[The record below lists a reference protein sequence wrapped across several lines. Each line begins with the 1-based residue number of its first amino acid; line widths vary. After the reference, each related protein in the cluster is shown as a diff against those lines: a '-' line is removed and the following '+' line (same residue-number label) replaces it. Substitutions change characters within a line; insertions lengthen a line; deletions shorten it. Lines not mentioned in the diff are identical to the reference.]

1 MAEFFL
7 NRCST
12 PASLYLLQLRKITIS
27 ISCDFMYKNLNT
39 RIKILK
45 IMSEYLSQ
53 DIDLLDFLRTK
64 LGDLSGFGTLANELI
79 QNAEDAKASQITFN
93 VTDQGLIV
101 QNDSEFSED
110 DFKRMQKIAGG
121 DRRSDEWTIGKFGI
135 GFTSVYLITDSP
147 QIISSGKHWIFRPEQ
162 TASQRIEQ
170 KEFQASPGT
179 TFLLPWANKNSFIR
193 QKLNLVPITTQLISE
208 FVKEVQDSLSKALL
222 FLENL
227 NKITLTVGNESISVV
242 REYDNERI
250 VIKFLDHQG
259 YTEEQGWYFLYGDF
273 SQYATL
279 LRNQYGENNI
289 PLKRKTTVTIAIP
302 ENDQNLKGLVFAFLP
317 TQEETDLPVHINA
330 DFFPSSDRKRISYD
344 NDYRGQWNQLAGKT
358 SILTI
363 SQNLEY
369 LKNKLGHNYLWKIL
383 AECHKSPQYWEIIK
397 QEIPNSSII
406 LTTNNNWYKPHQV
419 FLLKEFDKEKEA
431 ISIFTEVGL
440 SIVHKDLH
448 KYSSLLISSD
458 IKVKILSV
466 QILTK
471 FLLQA
476 GLNRITNIKDAP
488 QWIQSAANRNILG
501 KELDILLHRKKDYFS
516 DFSEIKV
523 ELAKCAIA
531 LGHDSKLYPINNLYP
546 NIQQSMMQLFVDLE
560 TPLVF
565 LSADNPEN
573 IKKIITDYKLSNK
586 IFNAEAVITALEN
599 MDISKLQQQL
609 QKPNMLRRLFQFFS
623 EHQKRFIEG
632 SLKQRLCNLAIFPSG
647 GQLLPLK
654 NLLVPGSFND
664 PLHLA
669 SLVDME
675 LIGEHR
681 ELLINLGAQELTL
694 IKYVRDLVPSALKE
708 E

>member
-1 MAEFFL
+1 
-7 NRCST
+7 
-12 PASLYLLQLRKITIS
+12 
-27 ISCDFMYKNLNT
+27 
-39 RIKILK
+39 
-45 IMSEYLSQ
+45 MSEYLPQ

-79 QNAEDAKASQITFN
+79 QNAEDAKASEITFT
-93 VTDQGLIV
+93 VTAQGLIV

-135 GFTSVYLITDSP
+135 GFTSVYLITDTP

-170 KEFQASPGT
+170 KKIEASLGT
-179 TFLLPWANKNSFIR
+179 TFLLPWVNTNSFIR
-193 QKLNLVPITTQLISE
+193 QKLNLVPITTQLISQ
-208 FVKEVQDSLSKALL
+208 FVKEVEDSLSKALL

-227 NKITLTVGNESISVV
+227 TKITLIVGDESISVV

-250 VIKFLDHQG
+250 LIKFLDHQRCI
-259 YTEEQGWYFLYGDF
+259 TEEQGWYLLHGDF
-273 SQYATL
+273 SQNATL
-279 LRNQYGENNI
+279 LRKEYGENNI

-302 ENDQNLKGLVFAFLP
+302 ENDQNLKGLLFAFLP
-317 TQEETDLPVHINA
+317 TQEESDLPLHVNA
-330 DFFPSSDRKRISYD
+330 DFFPSSDRKRISCD
-344 NDYRGQWNQLAGKT
+344 HDYRGQWNWLAGHT
-358 SILTI
+358 GILTI
-363 SQNLEY
+363 SKNLEY
-369 LKNKLGHNYLWKIL
+369 LKNKLGHNYLWKIIS
-383 AECHKSPQYWEIIK
+383 ECHKTPQYWQIIK

-406 LTTNNNWYKPHQV
+406 LTTNNNWCQPHQV
-419 FLLKEFDKEKEA
+419 FLLKEFEKEKEA

-440 SIVHKDLH
+440 SIVHKDLN

-458 IKVKILSV
+458 IKVKVISI
-466 QILTK
+466 QILTT
-471 FLLQA
+471 FLVQA
-476 GLNRITNIKDAP
+476 GLNRIPNIKDAP
-488 QWIQSAANRNILG
+488 QWIQSTDNRNILG

-516 DFSEIKV
+516 DFPEIKV

-546 NIQQSMMQLFVDLE
+546 NIQQSMMQLFFDLE
-560 TPLVF
+560 TPFVF
-565 LSADNPEN
+565 LSADNPES
-573 IKKIITDYKLSNK
+573 IKKIIIDYKLSNK
-586 IFNAEAVITALEN
+586 VFNAEAVMTALEN
-599 MDISKLQQQL
+599 MPISKLQQQL

-623 EHQKRFIEG
+623 EHQKRFLEG
-632 SLKQRLCNLAIFPSG
+632 SVKQRLCNLAIFPSG

-654 NLLVPGSFND
+654 DLLVPGSFND

-669 SLVDME
+669 SLVDMK
-675 LIGEHR
+675 LIGEYQ

-694 IKYVRDLVPSALKE
+694 IKYVRDLIPSALKE

>member
-147 QIISSGKHWIFRPEQ
+147 QIISSEKHWIFRPEQ

-406 LTTNNNWYKPHQV
+406 LTTNNNWYKPHEV

>member
-1 MAEFFL
+1 
-7 NRCST
+7 
-12 PASLYLLQLRKITIS
+12 
-27 ISCDFMYKNLNT
+27 
-39 RIKILK
+39 
-45 IMSEYLSQ
+45 MSEYLPQ

-93 VTDQGLIV
+93 VVTDQGLIV
-101 QNDSEFSED
+101 QNDSEFNED

-135 GFTSVYLITDSP
+135 GFTSVYLITDTP

-227 NKITLTVGNESISVV
+227 KKITLTVGNESISVV

-259 YTEEQGWYFLYGDF
+259 YTEEQGWYLLHGDF

-317 TQEETDLPVHINA
+317 TQEETDLPLHINA

-358 SILTI
+358 SIFII

-397 QEIPNSSII
+397 PEIPNSSII
-406 LTTNNNWYKPHQV
+406 LTTDNSWYKPHQV
-419 FLLKEFDKEKEA
+419 FLLKEFEKEKEA

-440 SIVHKDLH
+440 SIVHKDLN

-458 IKVKILSV
+458 IKVKVLSV

-471 FLLQA
+471 FLVQA

-516 DFSEIKV
+516 DFSEIKI

-531 LGHDSKLYPINNLYP
+531 LGHDGKLYPIHNLYP
-546 NIQQSMMQLFVDLE
+546 IVQQSIMQLFIDLE

-565 LSADNPEN
+565 LSADNPES

-599 MDISKLQQQL
+599 MTISKLQQQL

-623 EHQKRFIEG
+623 DHQKKFIEG
-632 SLKQRLCNLAIFPSG
+632 NLQQRLCNLAIFPSG

>member
-1 MAEFFL
+1 
-7 NRCST
+7 
-12 PASLYLLQLRKITIS
+12 
-27 ISCDFMYKNLNT
+27 
-39 RIKILK
+39 
-45 IMSEYLSQ
+45 MSEYLPQ

-79 QNAEDAKASQITFN
+79 QNAEDAKASEITFT

-135 GFTSVYLITDSP
+135 GFTSVYLITDTP

-170 KEFQASPGT
+170 KKFEASLGT
-179 TFLLPWANKNSFIR
+179 TFLLPWANTNSFIR
-193 QKLNLVPITTQLISE
+193 QKLNLVPITTQLISQ
-208 FVKEVQDSLSKALL
+208 FVKEVEDSLSKALL

-227 NKITLTVGNESISVV
+227 KKITLAVGNESISVV

-250 VIKFLDHQG
+250 LIKFLDHQG
-259 YTEEQGWYFLYGDF
+259 YTEEQGWYLLHGDF

-279 LRNQYGENNI
+279 LRNEYGENNI

-317 TQEETDLPVHINA
+317 TQEETDLPLHVNA
-330 DFFPSSDRKRISYD
+330 DFFPSSDRKRISSD
-344 NDYRGQWNQLAGKT
+344 NDYRGQWNQLAGQT
-358 SILTI
+358 AIFTI
-363 SQNLEY
+363 SRNLEY

-419 FLLKEFDKEKEA
+419 FLLKEFEKEQEA
-431 ISIFTEVGL
+431 IPIFTEVGL

-458 IKVKILSV
+458 IKVKVLSV

-471 FLLQA
+471 FLVQV
-476 GLNRITNIKDAP
+476 GLNRIINIQDAP
-488 QWIQSAANRNILG
+488 QWIQSATNRNILG
-501 KELDILLHRKKDYFS
+501 KELDILLNRKKDYFS

-546 NIQQSMMQLFVDLE
+546 NVQQSMMQLFIDLE

-565 LSADNPEN
+565 LSADNPES

-586 IFNAEAVITALEN
+586 IFTAEAVITALEN
-599 MDISKLQQQL
+599 MPISKLQQQL

-623 EHQKRFIEG
+623 DYQKKFVEG
-632 SLKQRLCNLAIFPSG
+632 NLKQRLYNLAIFPSG

-694 IKYVRDLVPSALKE
+694 IKYVRDLVPSALQDE
-708 E
+708 